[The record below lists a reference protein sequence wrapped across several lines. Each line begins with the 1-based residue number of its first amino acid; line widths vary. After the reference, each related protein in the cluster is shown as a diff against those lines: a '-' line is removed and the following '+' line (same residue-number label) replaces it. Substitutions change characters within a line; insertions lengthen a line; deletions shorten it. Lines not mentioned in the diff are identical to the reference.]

1 MVIRPEMCYV
11 IKPGEGVLIEPP
23 RCPDPYPYVPC
34 PDGKGMC
41 YLHVVTE
48 FY

>member
-1 MVIRPEMCYV
+1 MCYV
-11 IKPGEGVLIEPP
+11 IKPGEGVLITPP

-41 YLHVVTE
+41 YVNFIYT
-48 FY
+48 FA